1 MRALLT
7 AGWLVIFFP
16 FISFAAN
23 HTHYPLTKL
32 TLAAKN
38 IPTVSPMENIS
49 TIFQDDIG
57 YMWFATEDGL
67 LRFDGK
73 NVVYVLDNKQ
83 AESLSN
89 FGDIIDIDD
98 DAKHLW
104 VASSTGLFRINKES
118 LHYKQFLHRE
128 SSKNVYVNNRV
139 YDVLVDSQAR
149 IWVAKNSGVYL
160 FDEDTQTFEEFKP
173 WFNQFSY
180 NNLSIW
186 AYTLLEDDNK
196 NIWIGTSAGGLIRF
210 NPISK
215 SFVHLSTHPD
225 NPNRFASDFVNSLHK
240 KDSNTLLVATDI
252 GLYEIDITSL
262 QFEKINLTSHD
273 EQVLAIDRDRAN
285 GWWLV
290 SESKLTRYS
299 DDFSSFERYSPTIN
313 QYLENEQALP
323 SAILVDREDN
333 IWAAFKDGGIHQL
346 PASKNRLRNLLIDKD
361 SYLENYRTITGILS
375 TDSALFV
382 ATKKY
387 LYRLEK
393 STNSEVFSNAERMP
407 LSTDL
412 GAFYDITQSDTGD
425 IYVGRDNGFTIIRSE
440 EIRDVKVDARLPTTK
455 ALADG
460 ENNIWLLAGEQGVK
474 IHGFDAASH
483 EFFSQEKLL
492 LGDYRKSVVAMEV
505 SSNKQRVYLLY
516 KYNGLFYFD
525 LNSRKLI
532 SVNGSDRLSHN
543 KNMTITHDDQLL
555 IYNGSNKLGVYSV
568 RSNQFNVTTTAVDNL
583 SCSIEINQDT
593 FYAQSKGSLKSSNHA
608 ERIKT
613 FTAQEGMTQK
623 GLTAKHCINDGN
635 GNLLFS
641 SYEGVII
648 YNPNWEI
655 VEQQSPTLVVSDI
668 SLTSIDN
675 KDLVK
680 EKVRIPWRAKN
691 EVAMDYEEGTLA
703 IQLSLLTFSA
713 SEYANIRYRIV
724 ELDHTWS
731 TVSGSSALISYNFL
745 PYGKFTLQAI
755 GRDFD
760 GIESD
765 LLEIPIHINPPLW
778 ATWWAYCFYLFIAA
792 LVIFGTFHL
801 RTRAIKAQANK
812 LQAMVNVRTKELAK
826 EKALVEKLLAK
837 KDDEFAN
844 ISHEFRTP
852 ITLILG
858 PIQKLLKS
866 NIRPSTRKTLEMVKR
881 NGFRVLRMV
890 DQILNLEKFKL
901 NQIANYGVIDV
912 KPISTLIAKNF
923 SELANEKGIELT
935 VIQIDDIQLSFTYDA
950 FEKIL
955 LNLLSNAVKYT
966 LPGGKVSLAIFQTEG
981 SEIKIQVT
989 DSGIGIPF
997 EQQSAIFERFSRIE
1011 DISSTSV
1018 VGAGIGLALVKQ
1030 LVEHHNGR
1038 IDLQSEP
1045 GKGTQVTV
1053 TFLPELVT
1061 EQTIINDKVNT
1072 ELLNM
1077 EIESLREVSVEQATN
1092 VSTELSDSNGDRPLV
1107 LIVED
1112 NLDMRNFIVD
1122 SVDDHYEIL
1131 TAENGQEGLTKAIQH
1146 IPDLI
1151 ISDIMMP
1158 KMDGY
1163 EFSEQL
1169 KDDPVTSHIPLI
1181 LLTARGDKE
1190 SRLKGWR
1197 QRADEYLTKPFD
1209 NEELNL
1215 RIESLL
1221 SIRKILR
1228 ERFANEMTNNEDPV
1242 WSITSGMSE
1251 RDQALIIEV
1260 DSFFNEHFQDP
1271 DLELSR
1277 LADRL
1282 AMSERQL
1289 QRKFKALF
1297 DRSPS
1302 DYLRSF
1308 RLTKSKEQLRKGLRV
1323 SEVAFNVGFNSQAY
1337 FSKCFKAQ
1345 FGMTAKEYQESGKVI
1360 ESATEAQ

>member
-1 MRALLT
+1 
-7 AGWLVIFFP
+7 
-16 FISFAAN
+16 
-23 HTHYPLTKL
+23 
-32 TLAAKN
+32 
-38 IPTVSPMENIS
+38 
-49 TIFQDDIG
+49 
-57 YMWFATEDGL
+57 
-67 LRFDGK
+67 
-73 NVVYVLDNKQ
+73 
-83 AESLSN
+83 
-89 FGDIIDIDD
+89 
-98 DAKHLW
+98 
-104 VASSTGLFRINKES
+104 
-118 LHYKQFLHRE
+118 
-128 SSKNVYVNNRV
+128 
-139 YDVLVDSQAR
+139 
-149 IWVAKNSGVYL
+149 
-160 FDEDTQTFEEFKP
+160 
-173 WFNQFSY
+173 
-180 NNLSIW
+180 
-186 AYTLLEDDNK
+186 
-196 NIWIGTSAGGLIRF
+196 
-210 NPISK
+210 
-215 SFVHLSTHPD
+215 
-225 NPNRFASDFVNSLHK
+225 
-240 KDSNTLLVATDI
+240 
-252 GLYEIDITSL
+252 
-262 QFEKINLTSHD
+262 
-273 EQVLAIDRDRAN
+273 
-285 GWWLV
+285 
-290 SESKLTRYS
+290 
-299 DDFSSFERYSPTIN
+299 
-313 QYLENEQALP
+313 
-323 SAILVDREDN
+323 
-333 IWAAFKDGGIHQL
+333 
-346 PASKNRLRNLLIDKD
+346 
-361 SYLENYRTITGILS
+361 
-375 TDSALFV
+375 
-382 ATKKY
+382 
-387 LYRLEK
+387 
-393 STNSEVFSNAERMP
+393 
-407 LSTDL
+407 
-412 GAFYDITQSDTGD
+412 
-425 IYVGRDNGFTIIRSE
+425 
-440 EIRDVKVDARLPTTK
+440 
-455 ALADG
+455 
-460 ENNIWLLAGEQGVK
+460 
-474 IHGFDAASH
+474 
-483 EFFSQEKLL
+483 
-492 LGDYRKSVVAMEV
+492 
-505 SSNKQRVYLLY
+505 
-516 KYNGLFYFD
+516 
-525 LNSRKLI
+525 
-532 SVNGSDRLSHN
+532 
-543 KNMTITHDDQLL
+543 
-555 IYNGSNKLGVYSV
+555 
-568 RSNQFNVTTTAVDNL
+568 
-583 SCSIEINQDT
+583 
-593 FYAQSKGSLKSSNHA
+593 
-608 ERIKT
+608 
-613 FTAQEGMTQK
+613 
-623 GLTAKHCINDGN
+623 DGN

-1061 EQTIINDKVNT
+1061 EQTRINDKVNT